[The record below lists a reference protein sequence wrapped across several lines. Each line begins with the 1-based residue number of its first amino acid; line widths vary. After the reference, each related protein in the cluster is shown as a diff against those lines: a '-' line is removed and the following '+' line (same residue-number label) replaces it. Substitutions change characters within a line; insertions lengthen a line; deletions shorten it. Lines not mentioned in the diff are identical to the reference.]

1 MIRFESVHKAIKNK
15 IILEDIN
22 VIFEEG
28 KMYLIEG
35 HNGCGKTMMLRA
47 ICGLIKPDQGNI
59 NYDKKYS
66 FGAIIETPTFLESD
80 TGLDNLKFLA
90 GIKKEIGESQILQY
104 MESLSLLKFKDDKV
118 KTYSLGMKQR
128 LAICQALMENP
139 DVILLDEPFNALDE
153 TNYINVIK
161 MLNNLKQGKIIVI
174 AAHNIEKR
182 SLLDI
187 DYSIKMSEG
196 KITS

>member
-104 MESLSLLKFKDDKV
+104 MESLNLLKFKDDKV